1 MELKKHR
8 EIKTDEQLRER
19 TGLGGGKQ
27 KNREW
32 GLFQQIQQGRIE
44 DER

>member
-19 TGLGGGKQ
+19 TGLGEKKQ
-27 KNREW
+27 KPESGDFFNRYN
-32 GLFQQIQQGRIE
+32 R
-44 DER
+44 DE

>member
-8 EIKTDEQLRER
+8 EIKTDEQLRGAHW
-19 TGLGGGKQ
+19 TGGGKA
-27 KNREW
+27 KTREW